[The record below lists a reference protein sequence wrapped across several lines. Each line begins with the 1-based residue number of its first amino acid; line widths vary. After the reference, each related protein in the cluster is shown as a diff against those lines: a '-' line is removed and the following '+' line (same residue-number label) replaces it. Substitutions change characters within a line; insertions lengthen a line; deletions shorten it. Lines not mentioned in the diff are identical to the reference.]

1 MSDVIRVLIAD
12 DQALL
17 RGSFRLLV
25 DSDPGMRVVAEA
37 ADGDEAT
44 ALCPQH
50 RPDVVLMDVQMPR
63 MNGLEATHALCS
75 QPDGPKVIVLTMF
88 DLDEYVYEALRAGA
102 SGFLLKNSPPAELLR
117 AIKVVHE
124 GNALLAPEITKRLIA
139 TLAPSPKHPTIR
151 AGGPRSDARLDRL
164 TVRER
169 ETFVLIARG
178 RSNDEIAAEL
188 HLSRMT
194 VRTYVS
200 RILTKLDS
208 RDRAGLVVIAYETG
222 FITPEGQ
229 VPQPSRR

>member
-1 MSDVIRVLIAD
+1 MVTMSDVIRVLIAD

-37 ADGDEAT
+37 ADGEEAI
-44 ALCPQH
+44 ALCAEH

-63 MNGLEATHALCS
+63 MNGLAATHTLCS
-75 QPDGPKVIVLTMF
+75 QPEGPKVIVLTMF
-88 DLDEYVYEALRAGA
+88 DLDEYVYDALRAGS

-139 TLAPSPKHPTIR
+139 TLAPSPKNSTIR
-151 AGGPRSDARLDRL
+151 AGVPRSDARLDRL

-178 RSNDEIAAEL
+178 RSNDQIAAEL

-229 VPQPSRR
+229 VPQR

>member
-1 MSDVIRVLIAD
+1 
-12 DQALL
+12 
-17 RGSFRLLV
+17 
-25 DSDPGMRVVAEA
+25 
-37 ADGDEAT
+37 
-44 ALCPQH
+44 
-50 RPDVVLMDVQMPR
+50 MP
-63 MNGLEATHALCS
+63 
-75 QPDGPKVIVLTMF
+75 
-88 DLDEYVYEALRAGA
+88 
-102 SGFLLKNSPPAELLR
+102 
-117 AIKVVHE
+117 
-124 GNALLAPEITKRLIA
+124 LLAPEITKRLIA
-139 TLAPSPKHPTIR
+139 TLAPSPNASTIR
-151 AGGPRSDARLDRL
+151 AGVGVPRTDARLDRL

-229 VPQPSRR
+229 VPQPSRG

>member
-1 MSDVIRVLIAD
+1 
-12 DQALL
+12 
-17 RGSFRLLV
+17 
-25 DSDPGMRVVAEA
+25 
-37 ADGDEAT
+37 
-44 ALCPQH
+44 
-50 RPDVVLMDVQMPR
+50 MDVQMPR
-63 MNGLEATHALCS
+63 MSGLEATRALCT
-75 QPDGPKVIVLTMF
+75 QVDGTKVIVLTMF
-88 DLDEYVYEALRAGA
+88 DLDEYVYEALRSGA

-139 TLAPSPKHPTIR
+139 TLAPSPNTPTIR
-151 AGGPRSDARLDRL
+151 AGAPRTDARLDRL

-169 ETFVLIARG
+169 ETFALIARG

-222 FITPEGQ
+222 FITP
-229 VPQPSRR
+229 

>member
-1 MSDVIRVLIAD
+1 MVTMADMIRVLIAD
-12 DQALL
+12 DQELL
-17 RGSFRLLV
+17 RGTFRLLV
-25 DSDPGMRVVAEA
+25 DTAPGMMVVAEA
-37 ADGDEAT
+37 ADGEESI
-44 ALCPQH
+44 ALCAQH
-50 RPDVVLMDVQMPR
+50 HPDVVLMDVQMPR
-63 MNGLEATHALCS
+63 MSGLEATRTLCS
-75 QPDGPKVIVLTMF
+75 QPEGPKVIVLTMF

-102 SGFLLKNSPPAELLR
+102 AGFLLKSSSPAELLR
-117 AIKVVHE
+117 AIKVVHD

-139 TLAPSPKHPTIR
+139 TLAPSPR
-151 AGGPRSDARLDRL
+151 ASIMRTGSSQDDARLERL

-169 ETFVLIARG
+169 ETFELIARG

-222 FITPEGQ
+222 FITP
-229 VPQPSRR
+229 